1 MGENTTFVPFLVHT
15 NSNRVPVKMLNFPP
29 PPLFFFWTLK
39 HILSSKCFI
48 DARMWVMVNITG
60 CFFVPL

>member
-29 PPLFFFWTLK
+29 PPPFFFLDTQAYFELK
-39 HILSSKCFI
+39 VLH
-48 DARMWVMVNITG
+48 
-60 CFFVPL
+60 